1 MATLTRLAQAG
12 ASECRLIR
20 RGDFPSDMEMSPTP
34 CRWFPDIQSLGLMWE
49 GALPTARQL
58 TQITGIEGLK
68 SIFWEA
74 GSGRADAM
82 QQVLWQA
89 SRNGVWNHLV
99 FSAQNRRADD
109 ALLGFALN
117 NPNIVNSYS
126 FCADRIVTTI
136 PGVEERLASLQK
148 YARVKPLPGKPLWK
162 TLGTPELLLQFLN
175 RFGHRQ
181 VRNWMLMK
189 KDNRVHRIG
198 RSIVYCY
205 RRPHELPEGFM
216 EEICKMVGA
225 GGSVAMQQVRYNLE
239 RAFLIAYA
247 MEFNCIVGNSSLKHP
262 RPAYITRLN
271 RQTGLDFTG
280 YLERGYTSVRP
291 EYRGAAIGTRLL
303 EGLTKRTGGKKLYSI
318 IAEDNV
324 ATQKIATRNRTRKIA
339 TFFSEK
345 AGKEVGVWVPE

>member
-1 MATLTRLAQAG
+1 MTAPFSQDETENPADMATLTRLAQAG

-136 PGVEERLASLQK
+136 PGASATVEGIDALIKGEIGVRSLQ
-148 YARVKPLPGKPLWK
+148 
-162 TLGTPELLLQFLN
+162 
-175 RFGHRQ
+175 
-181 VRNWMLMK
+181 
-189 KDNRVHRIG
+189 
-198 RSIVYCY
+198 
-205 RRPHELPEGFM
+205 
-216 EEICKMVGA
+216 
-225 GGSVAMQQVRYNLE
+225 
-239 RAFLIAYA
+239 
-247 MEFNCIVGNSSLKHP
+247 
-262 RPAYITRLN
+262 
-271 RQTGLDFTG
+271 
-280 YLERGYTSVRP
+280 
-291 EYRGAAIGTRLL
+291 EYHQG
-303 EGLTKRTGGKKLYSI
+303 
-318 IAEDNV
+318 
-324 ATQKIATRNRTRKIA
+324 
-339 TFFSEK
+339 
-345 AGKEVGVWVPE
+345 P